1 MLCELCENEDA
12 YNFHHCIPRTLHGKK
27 RIKKAYTKAE
37 LACGLHLCKTC
48 HKTIHEFASEK
59 ELGERYN
66 TKKKLLEHPQ
76 IRKYVKWKKT
86 H

>member
-12 YNFHHCIPRTLHGKK
+12 YNFHHFIPRTLHSKK
-27 RIKKAYTKAE
+27 RIKKTHTKVE
-37 LACGLHLCKTC
+37 LACGLRLCKTC
-48 HKTIHEFASEK
+48 HKTIHEFFSEK

-66 TKKKLLEHPQ
+66 TRKNLLNHPQ
-76 IRKYVKWKKT
+76 MWKYIKWKKM